1 MRAVIYA
8 RYSSDNQ
15 REESIEGQLRECKEF
30 AEKNEFEIVGNY
42 IDRALSAKTDKRP
55 DFKRMIEDS
64 CYGKFDIILVWKLD
78 RFSRNRMDSA
88 AYKKLLEKNN
98 VKVVSVT
105 EPISDGPEGILI
117 ETLFEGM
124 AEYYSA
130 ELAVKVKR
138 GMKEN
143 ALKAKWNGGSVP
155 IGYVV
160 NKEQSFDIEPEGEK
174 LVKEIFRMAYDGMNV
189 KEIFKYL
196 ESHNITRPNGKPLRY
211 NAVRYI
217 LSNRVYIGEYNHSGV
232 THKDVIPPII
242 DKHIFNAV
250 QDELKKNSKAPAR
263 HTADDDY
270 LLTTK
275 LFCGK
280 CGSMMVAQAGTS
292 HTGNVYRYYACTKQK
307 KHKCDL
313 KMLPK
318 EKLENYVVHRTM
330 ELISQ
335 DDIVNELAQLLF
347 KIQDN
352 ENSILPVLLKQL
364 RSKEKEINNIV
375 DAIAQGVASKTL
387 MERLTQFEQ
396 EKQAIEYTY
405 EKESI
410 KNPTYTV
417 EQYIMALANYRKVN
431 MNTLDGKRKIINT
444 FINAIFVFDDH
455 LKIVYNGNN
464 KEETLSLAALEN
476 SSNLFSPG
484 APKQYNPNLLPVGER
499 FGFVVYL

>member
-1 MRAVIYA
+1 M
-8 RYSSDNQ
+8 
-15 REESIEGQLRECKEF
+15 
-30 AEKNEFEIVGNY
+30 
-42 IDRALSAKTDKRP
+42 
-55 DFKRMIEDS
+55 
-64 CYGKFDIILVWKLD
+64 
-78 RFSRNRMDSA
+78 
-88 AYKKLLEKNN
+88 
-98 VKVVSVT
+98 
-105 EPISDGPEGILI
+105 
-117 ETLFEGM
+117 
-124 AEYYSA
+124 
-130 ELAVKVKR
+130 
-138 GMKEN
+138 
-143 ALKAKWNGGSVP
+143 
-155 IGYVV
+155 
-160 NKEQSFDIEPEGEK
+160 
-174 LVKEIFRMAYDGMNV
+174 
-189 KEIFKYL
+189 
-196 ESHNITRPNGKPLRY
+196 
-211 NAVRYI
+211 
-217 LSNRVYIGEYNHSGV
+217 
-232 THKDVIPPII
+232 
-242 DKHIFNAV
+242 

-335 DDIVNELAQLLF
+335 DDIVNELARLLF

-396 EKQAIEYTY
+396 EKQAIEDTY

-444 FINAIFVFDDH
+444 FINAVFVYDDH

-464 KEETLSLAALEN
+464 KEETISLAALEN

-484 APKQYNPNLLPVGER
+484 APT
-499 FGFVVYL
+499 